1 MRKIFQFV
9 FILSCISFI
18 VGCNLLNKKDKCLNS
33 ENFEKFYFNGNLYTL
48 AETYNDINLKYDFY
62 EEMHKIGYTFIV
74 YNKIFENYVLDI
86 DTQENI
92 LSQKDGRYFW
102 IKDGFEFPD
111 LSNVNNILITKR

>member
-48 AETYNDINLKYDFY
+48 AENYNDINLKYDFY
-62 EEMHKIGYTFIV
+62 GEMHKIGYTFVV
-74 YNKIFENYVLDI
+74 YNKIFETYVLDI

-92 LSQKDGRYFW
+92 LFQKDGRCFW
-102 IKDGFEFPD
+102 IKDDFEFPD
-111 LSNVNNILITKR
+111 LSNVNN